1 MSATPRLLLGFD
13 YGTKQIGVGV
23 GQVITGQAR
32 ALCILKAQNGVSDWQ
47 KVEAL
52 IKEWQPD
59 AIVVGLPLNMDGSP
73 SEMSA
78 RAEKFARRL
87 RGRFNLPV
95 HMHDERLTT
104 YEAKG
109 ERLAQGQRGGYR
121 ENPVD
126 ALAAALLLQGWLEAN
141 PAPAPTTVHSEEP

>member
-1 MSATPRLLLGFD
+1 MGEAKPPRLLLGFD
-13 YGTKQIGVGV
+13 YGSKQIGVAV

-32 ALCILKAQNGVSDWQ
+32 ELCILKAQNGVPDWQ

-59 AIVVGLPLNMDGSP
+59 AIVVGLPLNMDGTK
-73 SEMSA
+73 SEMSE

-87 RGRFNLPV
+87 NGRFNLPV
-95 HMHDERLTT
+95 HTHDERLTT

-109 ERLAQGQRGGYR
+109 QRLQQGQNSGYR
-121 ENPVD
+121 ERPVD
-126 ALAAALLLQGWLEAN
+126 ALAAALLLQGWLEEN
-141 PAPAPTTVHSEEP
+141 CLG

>member
-1 MSATPRLLLGFD
+1 MGEAKPPRLLLGFD
-13 YGTKQIGVGV
+13 YGSKQIGVVV

-32 ALCILKAQNGVSDWQ
+32 ELCILKAQNGVPDWQ

-59 AIVVGLPLNMDGSP
+59 AIVVGLPLNMDGTK
-73 SEMSA
+73 SEMSE

-87 RGRFNLPV
+87 NGRFNLPV
-95 HMHDERLTT
+95 HTHDERLTT

-109 ERLAQGQRGGYR
+109 QRLQQGQNSGYR
-121 ENPVD
+121 ERPVD
-126 ALAAALLLQGWLEAN
+126 ALAAALLLQGWLEEN
-141 PAPAPTTVHSEEP
+141 CSG